1 VRRAALFAMLSFAA
15 GCGTADD
22 RPAAWGYIS
31 PAIFQPACA
40 TSSCHSRGV
49 AQSGVDFSD
58 PDRGYESLTASWF
71 IDPMGTA
78 DDGCEAWKETK
89 VCPGKP
95 FVIAYDPGQ
104 SRLVSM
110 LRARGAS
117 RMPPDRP
124 LPEVDIRLVES
135 WILDGARKTVDGPPA
150 PTARRD
156 GGTIVEA
163 GTGDSGMNDAGVNDA
178 SPDVIDGPSAANP
191 DAHDGPSDATP
202 DGGGGT

>member
-1 VRRAALFAMLSFAA
+1 MLAA
-15 GCGTADD
+15 GCGTKDD

-40 TSSCHSRGV
+40 ASSCHSRGV

-58 PDRGYESLTASWF
+58 PDRGYASLTASWF
-71 IDPMGTA
+71 VDPMGTT
-78 DDGCEAWKETK
+78 DDGCEAWEAKGTV

-110 LRARGAS
+110 LRARGAA

-135 WILDGARKTVDGPPA
+135 WILDGARETVDGPPA

-163 GTGDSGMNDAGVNDA
+163 GAGDSGMQDAGVNDA
-178 SPDVIDGPSAANP
+178 SHDVIDGPSAATP
-191 DAHDGPSDATP
+191 DAHDGPSAAMP
-202 DGGGGT
+202 DGGARGGGGA

>member
-1 VRRAALFAMLSFAA
+1 MRRAAILPLLLAA
-15 GCGTADD
+15 GCSTGDD

-58 PDRGYESLTASWF
+58 PDRGYASLTESWF
-71 IDPMGTA
+71 VDPMGTT
-78 DDGCEAWKETK
+78 DDGCQAWKAQDTL
-89 VCPGKP
+89 VCPGNP

-110 LRARGAS
+110 LRARGTS

-124 LPEVDIRLVES
+124 LPEVDIRLVEN

-150 PTARRD
+150 PTARPD
-156 GGTIVEA
+156 GGILIDA
-163 GTGDSGMNDAGVNDA
+163 GTTNDAGVSDA
-178 SPDVIDGPSAANP
+178 KDALDGPSAEDP
-191 DAHDGPSDATP
+191 DAHDGPSAATP
-202 DGGGGT
+202 DGGAHGGGGT